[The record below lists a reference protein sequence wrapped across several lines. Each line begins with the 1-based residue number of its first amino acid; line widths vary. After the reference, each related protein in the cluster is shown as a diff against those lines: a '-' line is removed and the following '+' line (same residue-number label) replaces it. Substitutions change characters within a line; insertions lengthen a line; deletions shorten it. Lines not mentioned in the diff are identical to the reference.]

1 MREICGYVQIC
12 ALQPG
17 DVYLNKKVLFMV
29 TFDFK
34 KYSLLTL
41 KNTNEKY

>member
-1 MREICGYVQIC
+1 MRDICESVQISRPY
-12 ALQPG
+12 PG
-17 DVYLNKKVLFMV
+17 DVYSNKKVLFMV

-34 KYSLLTL
+34 NYSYLSL